1 VCTVAL
7 LVLCYMCRDP
17 LPLSVIHIPICIS
30 FAFFDDGKFML
41 VDPTQREHLVAD
53 GMVVVAMNKHREICM
68 VEMSGCVLLVLEQ
81 VNSLSLI
88 IISGGGE
95 VICVPVALSAS
106 TSANTQVE
114 GNQRSNLI

>member
-1 VCTVAL
+1 
-7 LVLCYMCRDP
+7 MCRDP

-88 IISGGGE
+88 IISGGG
-95 VICVPVALSAS
+95 
-106 TSANTQVE
+106 
-114 GNQRSNLI
+114 R

>member
-1 VCTVAL
+1 
-7 LVLCYMCRDP
+7 
-17 LPLSVIHIPICIS
+17 
-30 FAFFDDGKFML
+30 ML

-88 IISGGGE
+88 IISGGGGGNLRPRRPLRE
-95 VICVPVALSAS
+95 YLGEY
-106 TSANTQVE
+106 TSR
-114 GNQRSNLI
+114 GKPKI